1 VGACRITGLPGVV
14 EGNRRVAQKVVVSL
28 VDDLD
33 ESEADETVEFG
44 IDGATYEI
52 DLSDSNA
59 SKLRSSLED
68 YIAHA
73 RRLSGRRRS
82 SSRPSAAAPAPAAR
96 KAGGRAS
103 VDREQNQAIRE
114 WAHKQ
119 GMTVS
124 ERGRIPSEVSE
135 AYHKAHS

>member
-1 VGACRITGLPGVV
+1 M
-14 EGNRRVAQKVVVSL
+14 AQRTVVSL
-28 VDDLD
+28 VDDID

-44 IDGATYEI
+44 IDGSSYEI
-52 DLSDSNA
+52 DLSDGNA
-59 SKLRSSLED
+59 AALRDSLAD

-73 RRLSGRRRS
+73 RRMAGRRRGAG
-82 SSRPSAAAPAPAAR
+82 RAAPVAPSSAPVR
-96 KAGGRAS
+96 KGGGRAS

-114 WAHKQ
+114 WARRQ

-124 ERGRIPSEVSE
+124 ERGRIPSEVSD

>member
-1 VGACRITGLPGVV
+1 M
-14 EGNRRVAQKVVVSL
+14 AQKVVVSL

-33 ESEADETVEFG
+33 ETEADETVEFG

-59 SKLRSSLED
+59 AKLRDILAD
-68 YIAHA
+68 YVAHS

-82 SSRPSAAAPAPAAR
+82 SRGAAPASGATTR
-96 KAGGRAS
+96 RGGGRAS

-114 WAHKQ
+114 WARKQ